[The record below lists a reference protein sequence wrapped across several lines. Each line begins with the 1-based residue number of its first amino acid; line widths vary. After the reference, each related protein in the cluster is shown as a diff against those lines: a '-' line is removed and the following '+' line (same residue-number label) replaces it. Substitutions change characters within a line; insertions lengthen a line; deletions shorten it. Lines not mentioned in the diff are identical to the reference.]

1 MHLPFIKQ
9 FIFSLTAIA
18 GIFSSTA
25 FAQQNVGLPT
35 VELKTGIYRIQAE
48 LADTPKAREVGLMN
62 RTSMPTNSG
71 MLFVF
76 EQKAGHCFW
85 MNNTKIPLSIAFIAD
100 DGKIVNIEEMQAET
114 TNNHCP
120 KAAVRYALEM
130 NKQWFSERVIVPGT
144 IIQGLPRKQ
153 EGDHSYKVKNADL
166 GLRFLWGEKEMIALL
181 AESLIQSGKHSAL
194 ETRRG

>member
-1 MHLPFIKQ
+1 MRIHKKSHFNLFAVLLL
-9 FIFSLTAIA
+9 FASSLIM
-18 GIFSSTA
+18 
-25 FAQQNVGLPT
+25 AQINTGLPT
-35 VELKTGIYRIQAE
+35 IELKTGIYRIQAE

-62 RTSMPTNSG
+62 RTSMPSNSG

-85 MNNTKIPLSIAFIAD
+85 MSNTKIPLSIAFIAD

-144 IIQGLPRKQ
+144 VIQGLPKR
-153 EGDHSYKVKNADL
+153 
-166 GLRFLWGEKEMIALL
+166 
-181 AESLIQSGKHSAL
+181 
-194 ETRRG
+194 

>member
-1 MHLPFIKQ
+1 MFLGFFCLQFASLKMPLMLIFKKQLRHLLAALSFTTPI
-9 FIFSLTAIA
+9 LAL
-18 GIFSSTA
+18 
-25 FAQQNVGLPT
+25 AQVNIGLPT
-35 VELKTGIYRIQAE
+35 IELKAGMYRIQAE
-48 LADTPKAREVGLMN
+48 LADNPKAREVGLMN

-76 EQKAGHCFW
+76 DQKAGHCFW

-100 DGKIVNIEEMQAET
+100 DGKIVNIEEMQADT

-144 IIQGLPRKQ
+144 VITGLPKR
-153 EGDHSYKVKNADL
+153 
-166 GLRFLWGEKEMIALL
+166 
-181 AESLIQSGKHSAL
+181 
-194 ETRRG
+194 

>member
-1 MHLPFIKQ
+1 MQPM
-9 FIFSLTAIA
+9 LTSKNKLRNLIAAILLL
-18 GIFSSTA
+18 SSTLVL
-25 FAQQNVGLPT
+25 AQVNVGLPT

-62 RTSMPTNSG
+62 RTSMPSNSG

-120 KAAVRYALEM
+120 KAAIRYALEM

-144 IIQGLPRKQ
+144 VVTGLPRK
-153 EGDHSYKVKNADL
+153 
-166 GLRFLWGEKEMIALL
+166 
-181 AESLIQSGKHSAL
+181 
-194 ETRRG
+194 

>member
-1 MHLPFIKQ
+1 MHNMLISKNNFIKLLAPL
-9 FIFSLTAIA
+9 FLLGSSL
-18 GIFSSTA
+18 SL
-25 FAQQNVGLPT
+25 AQVNTGLPT
-35 VELKTGIYRIQAE
+35 IELKAGIYRIQAE

-144 IIQGLPRKQ
+144 VVSGLPKR
-153 EGDHSYKVKNADL
+153 
-166 GLRFLWGEKEMIALL
+166 
-181 AESLIQSGKHSAL
+181 
-194 ETRRG
+194 